1 MMAAIIAGVAG
12 IAGLVLGRFWDYRS
26 ESLRW
31 RRDQRVQSYQKLAE
45 EFHIFHEAV
54 RTVALL
60 KPGSTDS
67 ELAISEARRT
77 GLSWS
82 KAMVAVWLHGSRR
95 VVESSR
101 LLDDCLTDL
110 WRCLPGEADQPGG
123 LDGDSVVD
131 FCFNA
136 KSYRGNP
143 PGPKLRKPSSGDVS
157 IS

>member
-1 MMAAIIAGVAG
+1 MMVAIIAGVAG

-60 KPGSTDS
+60 KPGSADS

-101 LLDDCLTDL
+101 VLDDCLTDL
-110 WRCLPGEADQPGG
+110 WRVAQERLISPADWMEIQSSTFASMQN
-123 LDGDSVVD
+123 LIEEIRRDLN
-131 FCFNA
+131 FANL
-136 KSYRGNP
+136 RGAMYQ
-143 PGPKLRKPSSGDVS
+143 VS
-157 IS
+157 